1 MEVKGL
7 ALLYNQPQPGN
18 QPPLRLARLVS
29 GYSLPFS
36 PMISSPDRSIHQN
49 SIYYGRLLKNLLG
62 LLQASCRQSFY
73 EVIPKGVQ
81 VWLPTQGRGIYPDLF
96 VVAGEPL
103 FHQGQVNR
111 VTNPCLVVE
120 ILPDLTPAYD
130 PIASTLA
137 LRQGLFDPCRSIPY
151 LQEYVFVHQQEVRIE
166 QFHRLQENLWSLT
179 VHDHLAA
186 VAELHLTDTRLPL
199 MEVYDKIDFV
209 KNYCDYPLPC

>member
-1 MEVKGL
+1 M
-7 ALLYNQPQPGN
+7 
-18 QPPLRLARLVS
+18 VS
-29 GYSLPFS
+29 SL
-36 PMISSPDRSIHQN
+36 DLSIHHN

-81 VWLPTQGRGIYPDLF
+81 VWLPSQDRGIYPDLCI
-96 VVAGEPL
+96 VAGEPL
-103 FHQGQVNR
+103 FHQGYVNR

-120 ILPDLTPAYD
+120 ILSNSTPAYD
-130 PIASTLA
+130 PAASSLTV
-137 LRQGLFDPCRSIPY
+137 RRGLFDPCRSIPY

-179 VHDHLAA
+179 VHDDLTA

-199 MEVYDKIDFV
+199 LEVYDRVDIV
-209 KNYCDYPLPC
+209 KSCHNR

>member
-1 MEVKGL
+1 MV
-7 ALLYNQPQPGN
+7 
-18 QPPLRLARLVS
+18 
-29 GYSLPFS
+29 
-36 PMISSPDRSIHQN
+36 SSPDRSIHQN

-62 LLQASCRQSFY
+62 LLQASCRQTFY

-81 VWLPTQGRGIYPDLF
+81 VWLPSQGRGIYPDLC

-103 FHQGQVNR
+103 FHQGYANR

-120 ILPDLTPAYD
+120 ILSDVTPAYD
-130 PIASTLA
+130 PTASA
-137 LRQGLFDPCRSIPY
+137 LGVRQGLFDPCRSIPY

-199 MEVYDKIDFV
+199 MEVYDKINPI
-209 KNYCDYPLPC
+209 KNYYNCELSC